1 MDGQTDIETE
11 QSVQHNFDLNLRLFI
26 FLVFFQYLVQI
37 LFSFRM
43 MPKMQKL
50 AIKHDMLAIK
60 INISIRFFSNKKLK
74 KITKNAKI
82 HIKIF

>member
-1 MDGQTDIETE
+1 MDRQTDIETE

-26 FLVFFQYLVQI
+26 FLVFLYFVQI

-60 INISIRFFSNKKLK
+60 INISIRFFSKKKFK